1 MSKVLMGMSTKD
13 IKNTKILFVASTLA
27 KLSLNNDVKV
37 NNTLTFDKS
46 EIKYEKV
53 NNTMKDIVNLSMS
66 VLNNIN
72 DNDIKLTEIQDMS
85 KYITVNSNRI
95 VFLELLSTFIIH
107 VGFVDNLK
115 YNMDERLM
123 GYDKIDICGAGS
135 ILVDSLGD
143 DVDDLESKMW
153 MLASEVVAKIRN
165 EKKKN
170 KGIIK

>member
-1 MSKVLMGMSTKD
+1 MSNVLMGMSNED

-46 EIKYEKV
+46 EIKYDKV

-66 VLNNIN
+66 VLNSIN
-72 DNDIKLTEIQDMS
+72 DDIIKLTEIQDMS
-85 KYITVNSNRI
+85 KYITVNRNNI

-107 VGFVDNLK
+107 AGFVDNLK
-115 YNMDERLM
+115 SDMDERLM
-123 GYDKIDICGAGS
+123 EYDKIDICGTGS

-165 EKKKN
+165 EK
-170 KGIIK
+170 IKEL